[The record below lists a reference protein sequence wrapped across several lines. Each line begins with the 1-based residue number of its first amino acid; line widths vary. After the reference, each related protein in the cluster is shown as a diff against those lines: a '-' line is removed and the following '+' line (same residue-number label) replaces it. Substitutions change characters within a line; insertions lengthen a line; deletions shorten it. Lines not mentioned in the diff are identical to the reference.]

1 MAPAYATCH
10 VDSPVRSRYG
20 RALDFLAEIGFVATA
35 ALLLHSL
42 QPSFRA
48 GVLSFVSPKAATEL
62 LTSGEVASPD
72 SSPRPLVESLSG
84 GAGRARSAIARLSDA
99 RLALLLAVCM
109 FVLSAW
115 PLALVEVPPYQDLPN
130 HLAAVEV
137 MNHPQLYPELV
148 FNGWF
153 KTNTA
158 LFAWLFFAGKLFGL
172 KLAAKL
178 FSLIVLA
185 ATAFA
190 LPRFVLELTGDR
202 RRMTVTTLFIWPF
215 VHNWFVCMGMLDF
228 AFAIPLA
235 MLMIVAMHR
244 HERAPSWKTAAAV
257 TLFGVLTWSAHVF
270 CLLVVLM
277 LAAIHALVQRGNAAR
292 FTTAKKLAVPLFVP
306 SALAIVSV
314 IVHAMDPIG
323 PMTGNMRLQT
333 LLPPWELVYNM
344 WAEWF
349 WSFTKL
355 TLCTLVPMFALTY
368 YGFKSLFTRRE
379 SPPFFSGIAIAVLV
393 VLYVFGPYTATNW
406 FHVNSR
412 FVPFFW
418 LGLALRV
425 PTTIPK
431 KLAAL
436 LGVSA
441 LVGFIGLGVD
451 YVRLDRDREAFTAGM
466 SQVPERARLLPLIF
480 RGKMTSDNT
489 ASLLHA
495 WGYYVVEKHTSAPL
509 LFAHS
514 RSFPVMYKEPPPTR
528 FNHLVLENFAPTMK
542 SPDWLCGSWQSGGV
556 VVDDCQR
563 TFTDRW
569 AEFWADATPRFDHV
583 LMWDASPQAIALV
596 PKDYELVFHQDRLMI
611 YKRKDAQASK

>member
-1 MAPAYATCH
+1 MARAYARCH
-10 VDSPVRSRYG
+10 VDSHVWSRYG

-35 ALLLHSL
+35 ASLLHSFD
-42 QPSFRA
+42 PRFRR
-48 GVLSFVSPKAATEL
+48 GELSFVSPKAATEL

-72 SSPRPLVESLSG
+72 SGARPLVESVRG
-84 GAGRARSAIARLSDA
+84 GAGRARTALASLSDT
-99 RLALLLAVCM
+99 RLALLLAVAM

-137 MNHPQLYPELV
+137 MSQPQLYPELV

-158 LFAWLFFAGKLFGL
+158 LFAWLFFAGKVFGL

-185 ATAFA
+185 ATSFA

-202 RRMTVTTLFIWPF
+202 RRMTVTSLFVWPF

-235 MLMIVAMHR
+235 MLMLVAMHR
-244 HERAPSWKTAAAV
+244 HERAPRATWKTAAAV
-257 TLFGVLTWSAHVF
+257 GALGVATWSAHVF

-277 LAAIHALVQRGNAAR
+277 LASIHILVQRGNPAR
-292 FTTAKKLAVPLFVP
+292 ITTAKRLLVPLSVP
-306 SALAIVSV
+306 GILAIVSL

-355 TLCTLVPMFALTY
+355 TLSTLVPMFALTY
-368 YGFKSLFTRRE
+368 YGWKNRRE
-379 SPPFFSGIAIAVLV
+379 SPPYFSGVAIAALV

-412 FVPFFW
+412 FTPFFW
-418 LGLALRV
+418 LALALRV
-425 PTTIPK
+425 PPSIPK
-431 KLAAL
+431 KLAAV
-436 LGVSA
+436 LGISA
-441 LVGFIGLGVD
+441 AVAIVGLGVD

-466 SQVPERARLLPLIF
+466 SYVPERARLLPLIF
-480 RGKMTSDNT
+480 RGKATSDNT

-514 RSFPVMYKEPPPTR
+514 RSFPVMYREPPPAR

-542 SPDWLCGSWQSGGV
+542 SPDWLCGSWQAGGV
-556 VVDDCQR
+556 VVDDCER
-563 TFTDRW
+563 TFVDRW

-583 LMWDASPQAIALV
+583 LMWDASPAAIALV

-611 YKRKDAQASK
+611 YKRKDVVSAK